1 MKRFLSVWKKIFS
14 LVPVLCAAF
23 AFCPKVSALPGIK
36 SPVADRSG
44 DFVFYRDLTFKSD
57 AVVGFAYYDDT
68 SYAIRFY
75 SEGSGKDITLYVSVD
90 PENPSPEFTGETI
103 KGFTVQEDADIVNY
117 LHDLFYEFTER
128 RQKLELAYECKTE
141 KWNFMQFGGD
151 VTITYNPYVPL
162 FNMEEIKTFFGK
174 SVFSL
179 ETSGCLSSSED
190 KSFSDYKG
198 MLFLPKDK
206 KRTFEVKNTSPVKA
220 EFGKQKITLD
230 SSWQQGM
237 ENLWLLGDNAILTLG
252 NFSKPDSVKDADFF
266 ALMQKNLTQGTMHS
280 YALWKLKTV
289 TSSKNQLSV
298 MNVFYQPQVQ
308 NVTRDFQI
316 LTKCRDGS
324 YAFVKLTVFD
334 GAYQSN
340 RRYFDSILNSY
351 IAE

>member
-14 LVPVLCAAF
+14 LVPVLCAVF
-23 AFCPKVSALPGIK
+23 AFCPEASALPGIK

-57 AVVGFAYYDDT
+57 AVVGFAYYDDS
-68 SYAIRFY
+68 SYALRFY

-90 PENPSPEFTGETI
+90 PENSSPEFTGETI

-128 RQKLELAYECKTE
+128 RQKIELSYEAKKE
-141 KWNFMQFGGD
+141 KWNFMQFGGE
-151 VTITYNPYVPL
+151 VTISYNPFVPL
-162 FNMEEIKTFFGK
+162 FNIESIEASDGKT
-174 SVFSL
+174 VFYL
-179 ETSGCLSSSED
+179 ETSGWLSSSD
-190 KSFSDYKG
+190 DTSFSDYKG
-198 MLFLPKDK
+198 TLFLPEDK
-206 KRTFEVKNTSPVKA
+206 ARIFKNDSSVPVTA
-220 EFGKQKITLD
+220 EFEQQKITLD

-252 NFSKPDSVKDADFF
+252 KFSKPDGFKDADFF
-266 ALMQKNLTQGTMHS
+266 AFMQKNLTQGTMHS

-289 TSSKNQLSV
+289 TFSKNQLSV
-298 MNVFYQPQVQ
+298 VNVFYQPQVQ

-316 LTKCRDGS
+316 LTKCKDGP

-334 GAYQSN
+334 GAYQNN
-340 RRYFDSILNSY
+340 RKYFDSILKSY
-351 IAE
+351 IPE